1 MNEETKYAE
10 NLALLARVREGDR
23 AATEELIKRNAGL
36 VSSIAHRFIG
46 RGTEYEDLV
55 ALGNLGLL
63 KAIRSFDPARG
74 CALSTYAVPLIFGE
88 IRRFLRDDGPMKI
101 SRTQKRLGAM
111 LAAARDRRTARGETA
126 VRIEERAADCG
137 VSPSE
142 AAAAMECTAPVTLL
156 SESVCGEE
164 EGITVEGTL
173 YDDEESERNIWR
185 LALAEAIGRL
195 PEMRKKII
203 LLRYFRNLSQEET
216 ARALGLTQV
225 KVSREEKRILE
236 GFRHSLS

>member
-23 AATEELIKRNAGL
+23 AATEEIVKRNAGL
-36 VSSIAHRFIG
+36 VSSIACRFIG

-88 IRRFLRDDGPMKI
+88 IRRFLRDDGPMKV

-111 LAAARDRRTARGETA
+111 LAAARDRVPPAGKRPSGSRSWPRSA
-126 VRIEERAADCG
+126 V
-137 VSPSE
+137 
-142 AAAAMECTAPVTLL
+142 
-156 SESVCGEE
+156 
-164 EGITVEGTL
+164 
-173 YDDEESERNIWR
+173 
-185 LALAEAIGRL
+185 
-195 PEMRKKII
+195 
-203 LLRYFRNLSQEET
+203 
-216 ARALGLTQV
+216 
-225 KVSREEKRILE
+225 
-236 GFRHSLS
+236 